1 MTAKNTLCILPFN
14 TLSIGQS
21 GHQRLCCNAL
31 NGGLSGVVRPVPVTQ
46 RPTLQWQQGQTIQ
59 KIRDVMVA
67 GYKPSQC
74 ERCWE
79 LEKMGSES
87 YRQINNTYRFPESYA
102 KLEAGDQTVKL
113 ERLEL
118 DFGNKCNLACRMC
131 HPYSSSL
138 LAQEV
143 AKDPVNAYTTIDIK
157 FLEENSWVKR
167 SRLFDVVREQGHDLK
182 SVYIIGGEP
191 LIMDEQEEF
200 LDLLIELDFAKNIS
214 LEYNSNITT
223 IGKKWYDKWSNFR
236 EVNLNASIDGVG
248 SIYEYVRWPAK
259 WDKIYNNL
267 KELQDWH
274 KQDTTK
280 NKVCVHSTL
289 SNLTVPGIA
298 ETADILI
305 GEMNFNIFF
314 INVDHPTCMR
324 PEILPASVK
333 QTLARTGIEHIQKN
347 FKDHYSLSN
356 VVRTLERVVASSEPS
371 EQDKIDF
378 IKRMNYMDKHR
389 KQNLLD
395 LHPWFEEWYVHQ

>member
-1 MTAKNTLCILPFN
+1 
-14 TLSIGQS
+14 
-21 GHQRLCCNAL
+21 
-31 NGGLSGVVRPVPVTQ
+31 
-46 RPTLQWQQGQTIQ
+46 
-59 KIRDVMVA
+59 
-67 GYKPSQC
+67 
-74 ERCWE
+74 
-79 LEKMGSES
+79 
-87 YRQINNTYRFPESYA
+87 
-102 KLEAGDQTVKL
+102 
-113 ERLEL
+113 
-118 DFGNKCNLACRMC
+118 MC

-200 LDLLIELDFAKNIS
+200 LDLLIELNFAKNIS

-333 QTLARTGIEHIQKN
+333 QTLARSGIDHIQKN